1 MNCYY
6 HPDRP
11 AVAQC
16 KRCGRGYC
24 HEEADLFKDGV
35 CLDCQRTEENKIQQE
50 SRQRL
55 EEERQKL
62 QDIISKDKEWH
73 KRTVK
78 YGLFAAAGMIV
89 SFILYLLKIKSE
101 FLLSIFG
108 SLVFFVV
115 YIRYGWRAFSILMKT
130 IPKMLPE
137 GWGCLISLPSMFIIF
152 AIVSSITG
160 VLFPFLYIYSIYVGY
175 IKKP

>member
-16 KRCGRGYC
+16 KRCGRGFC

-35 CLDCQRTEENKIQQE
+35 CLDCQRAEEIQKQQE
-50 SRQRL
+50 IKQRQ

-62 QDIISKDKEWH
+62 NDIISKDKEWH
-73 KRTVK
+73 KKTVK
-78 YGLFAAAGMIV
+78 YGLFAAVGMIV
-89 SFILYLLKIKSE
+89 SVILLLFKIDC
-101 FLLSIFG
+101 LL
-108 SLVFFVV
+108 LVNFFSAMTFFVV
-115 YIRYGWRAFSILMKT
+115 YIRYGWRAFSILMKI

-137 GWGCLISLPSMFIIF
+137 GWGCLISLPSMIIIF